1 MMVSDKKTNI
11 KMAESRVKYTLLNRI
26 LNINSSELPLVM
38 MCFLVRFFHRFGF
51 IVGWTVIVALLVS
64 NYGIEYLPYLF
75 IANGIF
81 IIASGTFYSRFV
93 RVFKNSSLI
102 MWTVAIACLMIFLA
116 TFLIQKNTIFLFLI
130 LVFAESFLLFQLNI
144 LISAFVE
151 RFFTPLSC
159 QRTFPLIESAD
170 TIAMLLAG
178 ITLVAFAETLSPH
191 NFFYI
196 WIFSLLPIIPVV
208 FGSNFLRKRCFKEG
222 SPCGPY
228 DKKSFFAILTD
239 SIARSRKLQFLGVL
253 VVIILAQW
261 VFISLMEFQY
271 TKAVSASVI
280 SGFSVPN
287 AVSSYEHALVHTLGS
302 LQVLFGGSAL
312 LIQILIGSR
321 IITSLGII
329 SSMLLYPIVAFLSLI
344 GLTLNFSYLTGVLA
358 RNNTEMTNVLFKNSY
373 HAAFYVL
380 RDKTRELSREFLE
393 GFVRPFAAVISM
405 SIIVFLQLIFKDE
418 LLNFSTNIFLFITV
432 LVMFVC
438 ILSARKKYTEAA
450 TAVLFK
456 DDAALDE
463 RMHAAEILAQKGHKS
478 VPVIFSRALKSEK
491 TDIKL
496 KEEIIRLIGDSEK
509 NDRLPLLLDTLNTD
523 SKELLLVDLH
533 VLSNFAPGD
542 IAGNFTEHRLLTTLI
557 SLFQKE
563 TDFDIRAAALRNIAN
578 FDSKEAATFI
588 LNALNDPDDRVK
600 AETLCV
606 LKKYSDISI
615 TYYVEPFLASEN
627 PRLKAYACVAL
638 WRFHSFK
645 THIISLLS
653 NMMSGENDETIAAIS
668 AIAEIGIKDYR
679 KKFNQLMNSKD
690 FDVSIHAAYGL
701 AKLGYLDSCA
711 RLAHLLL
718 DDNKLVSQR
727 IYKLL
732 QRVPKKVLKHIYR
745 IKNDVH

>member
-1 MMVSDKKTNI
+1 
-11 KMAESRVKYTLLNRI
+11 MAESRVKYTLWNRI
-26 LNINSSELPLVM
+26 LNINSSELPLVA

-51 IVGWTVIVALLVS
+51 VVGWTVIVALLVS

-75 IANGIF
+75 IANGLF

-93 RVFKNSSLI
+93 RTFKNSSLI
-102 MWTVAIACLMIFLA
+102 IWTVAIACLMIFLT

-178 ITLVAFAETLSPH
+178 VILVAFAETLSPH
-191 NFFYI
+191 KFFYI

-208 FGSNFLRKRCFKEG
+208 LGSNLFCKRCFKKE
-222 SPCGPY
+222 SPCGFS

-239 SIARSRKLQFLGVL
+239 SIARSRKLPFLGML

-261 VFISLMEFQY
+261 IFISLMEFQY

-312 LIQILIGSR
+312 LVQILIGSR

-329 SSMLLYPIVAFLSLI
+329 SSMLLYPVVAFLSLI
-344 GLTLNFSYLTGVLA
+344 GLTMNFSYLTGVLA

-393 GFVRPFAAVISM
+393 GFVRPFAAVTAM
-405 SIIVFLQLIFKDE
+405 SIIVFLQLIFKGG
-418 LLNFSTNIFLFITV
+418 LLQLSTNILLFIV
-432 LVMFVC
+432 AIIMFVF

-450 TAVLFK
+450 AAVLFK
-456 DDAALDE
+456 DDATFDE
-463 RMHAAEILAQKGHKS
+463 KLHAVEILAQKGHKS
-478 VPVIFSRALKSEK
+478 VPIILSGALKSKK

-496 KEEIIRLIGDSEK
+496 KKEIVRLIGDSEK
-509 NDRLPLLLDTLNTD
+509 KDRLPLLLDTLDTD
-523 SKELLLVDLH
+523 SRELLLIDLN
-533 VLSNFAPGD
+533 VLSDFAPGD
-542 IAGNFTEHRLLTTLI
+542 IVGSFTEHRFLTTLI

-563 TDFDIRAAALRNIAN
+563 TDLDIKVATLQNIAN
-578 FDSKEAATFI
+578 FDSKEAAAFI
-588 LNALNDPDDRVK
+588 LNALNDPDDHVK
-600 AETLCV
+600 AETLCA

-615 TYYVEPFLASEN
+615 TCYVEPFLASEN
-627 PRLKAYACVAL
+627 PELKAYACVAL

-645 THIISLLS
+645 TRILSLFS
-653 NMMSGENDETIAAIS
+653 DMMSSGKCKDVVAAIS

-690 FDVSIHAAYGL
+690 FDVSMHAAYGL
-701 AKLGYLDSCA
+701 AKLGYLDSCE

-727 IYKLL
+727 VHKLL
-732 QRVPKKVLKHIYR
+732 QKVPKKVLKHIYR